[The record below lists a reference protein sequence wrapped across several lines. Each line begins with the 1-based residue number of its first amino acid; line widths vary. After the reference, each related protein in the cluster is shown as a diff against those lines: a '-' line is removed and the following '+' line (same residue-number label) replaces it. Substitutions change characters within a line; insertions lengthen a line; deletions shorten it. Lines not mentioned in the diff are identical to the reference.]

1 MEGTKEN
8 WYEVRYNTKLDKLV
22 LKKPK
27 FTSKMLIFI
36 RKHKLMTI
44 VGISFIAFSIL
55 NITMIYSFMKVLEQ
69 I

>member
-22 LKKPK
+22 LKKPRFK
-27 FTSKMLIFI
+27 SKVWIFM
-36 RKHKLMTI
+36 RKHKLITTA
-44 VGISFIAFSIL
+44 GISFIAFSIL
-55 NITMIYSFMKVLEQ
+55 NITMIYSFMKILQE

>member
-27 FTSKMLIFI
+27 FTSKMRIFI
-36 RKHKLMTI
+36 TKHKLITTA
-44 VGISFIAFSIL
+44 GISFIAFSIL
-55 NITMIYSFMKVLEQ
+55 IITMIYSFMKVLEQ